1 MKKMAGE
8 EKKVSVSIVFDR
20 DVLEAA
26 EAEAVNGRISRSA
39 WINIAVNKVLA
50 MESKKSRPT

>member
-1 MKKMAGE
+1 MKKMTDE

-20 DVLEAA
+20 DIIKAA
-26 EAEAVNGRISRSA
+26 EAEAVNGRLSRSA
-39 WINIAVNKVLA
+39 WVNIAVEKVLK